1 MEKKKKKKLFRFA
14 SSPTML
20 ILTYSRENLAE
31 QVHHILKILS
41 DFCVAKSNCVNVS
54 HSAYL

>member
-1 MEKKKKKKLFRFA
+1 MEKKKKKKLSRFA
-14 SSPTML
+14 SSATML

-41 DFCVAKSNCVNVS
+41 DFCAAKSNCVNVS
-54 HSAYL
+54 HLAYL